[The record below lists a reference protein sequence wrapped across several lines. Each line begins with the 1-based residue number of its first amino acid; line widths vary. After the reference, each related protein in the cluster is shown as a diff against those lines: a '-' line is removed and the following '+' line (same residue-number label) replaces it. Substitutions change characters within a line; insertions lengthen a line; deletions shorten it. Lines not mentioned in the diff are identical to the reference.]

1 MSKIVTHPTCEVRF
15 SALCFGDFYKKY
27 NIQPIHTV
35 AVSRINMNIYFMFI
49 LCNFH
54 YDKKLFI
61 FVTIY
66 AAKITGLVRICHT
79 SPGVVLPPKFP

>member
-1 MSKIVTHPTCEVRF
+1 MNKP
-15 SALCFGDFYKKY
+15 
-27 NIQPIHTV
+27 PIHAV

-49 LCNFH
+49 LCHFH

-66 AAKITGLVRICHT
+66 AAKIKGLVRIRN
-79 SPGVVLPPKFP
+79 SSLLDSPKFP